1 MLCAVLWGIKKKEV
15 HRNVAK
21 IQPNV
26 AGADNC
32 GPGYAWTTET
42 DHSDS
47 VGLALRTCRRGGG
60 WRRERRAECKTSS
73 RSIV

>member
-1 MLCAVLWGIKKKEV
+1 MLCLALGHKKKEV
-15 HRNVAK
+15 HRKVAK
-21 IQPNV
+21 SQSNV

-32 GPGYAWTTET
+32 GPGYARTTET

-47 VGLALRTCRRGGG
+47 VGLALRTCRRDGG
-60 WRRERRAECKTSS
+60 WRRGRRGECKTSS